1 MSISIGGGGGGPPP
15 APLAYFLSTGSS
27 GSGALAPAQ
36 PIPLNPASTG
46 TVLTG
51 FAFAPGNLG
60 VVCQTAGTYV
70 LEAQI
75 DRFSPVPFLFNVGY
89 AAFGSPPPPVA
100 LSPSPIGP
108 DEQFKTY
115 VTLAV
120 GDTLSLYN
128 DSSTAFVFPSTN
140 GLVWFTARPI

>member
-1 MSISIGGGGGGPPP
+1 M
-15 APLAYFLSTGSS
+15 
-27 GSGALAPAQ
+27 GSGALVPLQAIA
-36 PIPLNPASTG
+36 LNPASTG

-51 FAFAPGNLG
+51 FAFAPGNLSI
-60 VVCQTAGTYV
+60 VCQTAGTYV

-75 DRFSPVPFLFNVGY
+75 DRFGPVPFLFNVGY
-89 AAFGSPPPPVA
+89 AAFGSPPPPA
-100 LSPSPIGP
+100 PLSSSPIGP

-128 DSSTAFVFPSTN
+128 DSSTTFAFPSTS
-140 GLVWFTARPI
+140 GLIWFTARPI